1 MQTVA
6 RTCGSMEIGADPK
19 SFRHGLGVC
28 QGSFNPPAKTGMIG
42 SRPVGG
48 QEGESHAYLAR
59 PAPRSRAATGF
70 LLAALL
76 LTSSASAEPEGTKDL
91 TIDQKYVAE
100 FAVAASDL
108 KVTTWVDHKDDT
120 YRVGDTLKLFVK
132 TNRDA
137 FITVVDVGT
146 SGKVVVLFPNKH
158 ASDNRIGA
166 DKVLEIPGPKA
177 PYDIRVSG
185 PAGQELIKV
194 IATTRPG
201 SIIRAD
207 QLSELGPFQS
217 YSGSAESFTKDLA
230 IELKP
235 NAPNAPPA
243 ASDAPKDATVHKVIR
258 IVAQQ
263 GPTAAPQPQ
272 TGGPS
277 PPSASPNQPVPSPNQ
292 PGAQAPPYAGVSAS
306 ATNRGHKLPCYR
318 GVGHSTLL
326 RRHRADVQ
334 VASGARSASS
344 RWPTSCPCYC

>member
-1 MQTVA
+1 MHTWPHQRRVRAGHRFLPCCTAPHVL
-6 RTCGSMEIGADPK
+6 R
-19 SFRHGLGVC
+19 LG
-28 QGSFNPPAKTGMIG
+28 
-42 SRPVGG
+42 
-48 QEGESHAYLAR
+48 
-59 PAPRSRAATGF
+59 RAEETN
-70 LLAALL
+70 
-76 LTSSASAEPEGTKDL
+76 DL
-91 TIDQKYVAE
+91 TIDQKYVAQ
-100 FAVAASDL
+100 FAVPASDL

-132 TNRDA
+132 TNLDA

-201 SIIRAD
+201 AIIRAD

-235 NAPNAPPA
+235 TPPRRPALQVLYPRTQRSTKSYASSRSRVRQRRHHLNRRPASLRPPPALNRRPTPAPPKA
-243 ASDAPKDATVHKVIR
+243 LR
-258 IVAQQ
+258 
-263 GPTAAPQPQ
+263 
-272 TGGPS
+272 
-277 PPSASPNQPVPSPNQ
+277 
-292 PGAQAPPYAGVSAS
+292 
-306 ATNRGHKLPCYR
+306 RR
-318 GVGHSTLL
+318 L
-326 RRHRADVQ
+326 RRHAIRRHLKDSRALNDASAESGK
-334 VASGARSASS
+334 VANRRRSPHRPSPRKILSILGYRRLLWGAIV
-344 RWPTSCPCYC
+344 

>member
-1 MQTVA
+1 MHTWPHQRRV
-6 RTCGSMEIGADPK
+6 
-19 SFRHGLGVC
+19 
-28 QGSFNPPAKTGMIG
+28 
-42 SRPVGG
+42 
-48 QEGESHAYLAR
+48 
-59 PAPRSRAATGF
+59 RAAIGF
-70 LLAALL
+70 FLAAAL

-100 FAVAASDL
+100 FAVPASDL

-177 PYDIRVSG
+177 PYDIRVGG

-201 SIIRAD
+201 AIIRAD

-263 GPTAAPQPQ
+263 GAALAQIRIEAPEFGQLPADAQ
-272 TGGPS
+272 KELVAKMKDKGILSADETVIYVGPII
-277 PPSASPNQPVPSPNQ
+277 NDQ
-292 PGAQAPPYAGVSAS
+292 
-306 ATNRGHKLPCYR
+306 KE
-318 GVGHSTLL
+318 LL
-326 RRHRADVQ
+326 V
-334 VASGARSASS
+334 RSFS
-344 RWPTSCPCYC
+344 